1 MVVVAGACTT
11 FAVVGA
17 CVIAFAAAAG
27 YATTFAAAA
36 GISTTFVVAPV
47 CALSFA
53 VGGPCVTAFAV
64 AEVALDPPLWAGASR
79 LAICICN
86 IAFAAAGFVALA
98 RPVALDGAL
107 AFVIAFV
114 FAFGGDRTTDWLWL
128 AFQEA
133 LLPQAYLAPS
143 PLVAIERLSLPSF
156 WLDAAFEDREIG
168 CRDRVLLLL
177 TSSKTRRA

>member
-64 AEVALDPPLWAGASR
+64 AEVALDPPLWAACAGASR

-98 RPVALDGAL
+98 RPAVLDGAL

-114 FAFGGDRTTDWLWL
+114 IAFVFAFGGTV
-128 AFQEA
+128 
-133 LLPQAYLAPS
+133 PP
-143 PLVAIERLSLPSF
+143 
-156 WLDAAFEDREIG
+156 IG
-168 CRDRVLLLL
+168 CGSRF
-177 TSSKTRRA
+177 RRHCYPKHS